1 MQRPGTQNLLMVPH
15 PNQNENPSP
24 AIAPAIAAMRS
35 IHALA
40 LDSVANALMPI
51 MSVEP
56 GTTVPMTGT
65 ASDNANMKI
74 ATYAYCE
81 CPETKAM
88 TGEKYDM
95 MQ

>member
-1 MQRPGTQNLLMVPH
+1 
-15 PNQNENPSP
+15 
-24 AIAPAIAAMRS
+24 
-35 IHALA
+35 
-40 LDSVANALMPI
+40 